1 MKRKLLLNLDHIF
14 YYLQNFQKKSE
25 FILYQPIKLY
35 FINLEGKL
43 LLINLFERFPFIWY
57 SSLARLWMFLWW
69 IMENDFFEAVHEMN
83 LCCHY
88 IQFVVSDWCFY
99 SIIYH
104 ETFKLVGSSQ
114 TVANS
119 PLCVRVMQ
127 LDNLAKTDNFV
138 PAFLHKFETYL
149 LKDNVLSISIPNSFF
164 C

>member
-1 MKRKLLLNLDHIF
+1 MKPKLLLNLDHIF

-114 TVANS
+114 TGIQYRISLGVPFVLES
-119 PLCVRVMQ
+119 C
-127 LDNLAKTDNFV
+127 NLT
-138 PAFLHKFETYL
+138 TL
-149 LKDNVLSISIPNSFF
+149 LKQTISYQPFYINLKRI